1 MAGKKNRRHY
11 KVESFREPLREAI
24 NRALVS
30 GNTYQEIVNWLAE
43 QGHQI
48 GKSSLQRYGNRFL
61 QKLERVRLVAEQ
73 AAAIV
78 SEAGPENLNMQ
89 DAASKLATHQI
100 TEALL
105 EMGIVKGEELHKLVN
120 ALANLHRSDVMRER
134 FKSVASKAIEAA
146 KERLLADLK
155 RELTQ
160 DTELYGRLEKIV
172 ERRVG
177 EIAA

>member
-1 MAGKKNRRHY
+1 VGGKKQRRHY
-11 KVESFREPLREAI
+11 KVETFREELREAI

-30 GNTYQEIVNWLAE
+30 GNTYQEIADWLAK

-134 FKSVASKAIEAA
+134 YRISLTQKAEKAVEAIERKA
-146 KERLLADLK
+146 KSLDPETMRII
-155 RELTQ
+155 RE
-160 DTELYGRLEKIV
+160 EIYG
-172 ERRVG
+172 
-177 EIAA
+177 IA